1 MAFTFTQSFDPRIGT
16 MQKIFG
22 VIYVLITLV
31 AISLAFYVRS
41 IGQDGYLQFFMAAL
55 FGIMALKSFY
65 ISNRVKNLLKNG
77 VYFKAKVDS
86 VEAVRGITVINF
98 MAALFGIMALKS
110 FYISNRVKNLLKNG
124 VYFKAKVDSVEAVRG
139 ITVIKGIVEIP
150 DFGPIYIESRLAGE
164 TPARELQRY
173 LDERKQEFLPALVVG
188 AQGKHPRGMF
198 TIKCKNGHLD
208 ESSAELQDENA
219 QKSAN
224 EQEAT
229 PNSDAA
235 ATQATE
241 TAQTPSAETAQAA
254 DNEPAKPDAEPKAE
268 SENNASEQKTES
280 ETKTDTED
288 SVSEPK
294 LEAQVQEWSS

>member
-41 IGQDGYLQFFMAAL
+41 IGQDGYLQF
-55 FGIMALKSFY
+55 
-65 ISNRVKNLLKNG
+65 
-77 VYFKAKVDS
+77 
-86 VEAVRGITVINF
+86 F

-219 QKSAN
+219 QKSA
-224 EQEAT
+224 
-229 PNSDAA
+229 DAA
-235 ATQATE
+235 ATQSTE
-241 TAQTPSAETAQAA
+241 TAQTQSAETAQAA
-254 DNEPAKPDAEPKAE
+254 DNEQANPDAEPK
-268 SENNASEQKTES
+268 TES
-280 ETKTDTED
+280 DTKTDADDSASEPKTDAED

-294 LEAQVQEWSS
+294 VEAKAQDSEQPKKD

>member
-41 IGQDGYLQFFMAAL
+41 IGQDGYLQF
-55 FGIMALKSFY
+55 
-65 ISNRVKNLLKNG
+65 
-77 VYFKAKVDS
+77 
-86 VEAVRGITVINF
+86 F

-198 TIKCKNGHLD
+198 TIKCNNGHLD

-224 EQEAT
+224 EQAAT

-235 ATQATE
+235 TTQATE
-241 TAQTPSAETAQAA
+241 TAQTPSAETAQTA
-254 DNEPAKPDAEPKAE
+254 DNEQATPDAEPKTE
-268 SENNASEQKTES
+268 SENNASEP
-280 ETKTDTED
+280 KTDAED

-294 LEAQVQEWSS
+294 VEAKAQDSEQPKKD

>member
-41 IGQDGYLQFFMAAL
+41 IGQDGYLQF
-55 FGIMALKSFY
+55 
-65 ISNRVKNLLKNG
+65 
-77 VYFKAKVDS
+77 
-86 VEAVRGITVINF
+86 F

-235 ATQATE
+235 TTQATE
-241 TAQTPSAETAQAA
+241 TAQTQSAETAQAA
-254 DNEPAKPDAEPKAE
+254 DNEQATPDAEPKTE
-268 SENNASEQKTES
+268 SENNASEPKTYAEN
-280 ETKTDTED
+280 

-294 LEAQVQEWSS
+294 LEAKAQDSEQPKKD

>member
-41 IGQDGYLQFFMAAL
+41 IGQDGYLQF
-55 FGIMALKSFY
+55 
-65 ISNRVKNLLKNG
+65 
-77 VYFKAKVDS
+77 
-86 VEAVRGITVINF
+86 F

-241 TAQTPSAETAQAA
+241 TSQTPSAETAQTA
-254 DNEPAKPDAEPKAE
+254 DNEQANPDAKPKAE
-268 SENNASEQKTES
+268 SENNASEP
-280 ETKTDTED
+280 KTDAED

-294 LEAQVQEWSS
+294 LEAKAQDSEQPKKD

>member
-41 IGQDGYLQFFMAAL
+41 IGQDGYLQF
-55 FGIMALKSFY
+55 
-65 ISNRVKNLLKNG
+65 
-77 VYFKAKVDS
+77 
-86 VEAVRGITVINF
+86 F

-224 EQEAT
+224 EQAAT

-241 TAQTPSAETAQAA
+241 TAQTPSAETAQTA
-254 DNEPAKPDAEPKAE
+254 DNEQANPDAEPKTEADTKADAE
-268 SENNASEQKTES
+268 DSASEPRTES
-280 ETKTDTED
+280 DTKTDAED

-294 LEAQVQEWSS
+294 LEAKAQDSEQPKKD

>member
-41 IGQDGYLQFFMAAL
+41 IGQDGYLQFFMAVL

-65 ISNRVKNLLKNG
+65 IANRVKNLLKNG

-86 VEAVRGITVINF
+86 VEP
-98 MAALFGIMALKS
+98 
-110 FYISNRVKNLLKNG
+110 
-124 VYFKAKVDSVEAVRG
+124 VRG

-219 QKSAN
+219 QQQAQDQADN
-224 EQEAT
+224 AT
-229 PNSDAA
+229 AAATETQTALDSNVESKSDAA
-235 ATQATE
+235 NESSEAA
-241 TAQTPSAETAQAA
+241 ADNSQTPSES
-254 DNEPAKPDAEPKAE
+254 EPKANDDEPKAE
-268 SENNASEQKTES
+268 AEIKADSNEDDAQKKAEASAQESEQL
-280 ETKTDTED
+280 TKKD
-288 SVSEPK
+288 
-294 LEAQVQEWSS
+294 

>member
-86 VEAVRGITVINF
+86 VEAVRGITVI
-98 MAALFGIMALKS
+98 
-110 FYISNRVKNLLKNG
+110 
-124 VYFKAKVDSVEAVRG
+124 
-139 ITVIKGIVEIP
+139 KGIVEIP

-173 LDERKQEFLPALVVG
+173 LDERNQEFLPALVVG

-224 EQEAT
+224 EQAAT

-235 ATQATE
+235 TTQATE
-241 TAQTPSAETAQAA
+241 TAQTPSAETAQTA
-254 DNEPAKPDAEPKAE
+254 DNEQATPDAEPKTE
-268 SENNASEQKTES
+268 SENNASEPKTYAEN
-280 ETKTDTED
+280 

-294 LEAQVQEWSS
+294 LEAKAQDSEQPKKD

>member
-41 IGQDGYLQFFMAAL
+41 LGQDGYLQF
-55 FGIMALKSFY
+55 
-65 ISNRVKNLLKNG
+65 
-77 VYFKAKVDS
+77 
-86 VEAVRGITVINF
+86 F

-219 QKSAN
+219 QKSA
-224 EQEAT
+224 
-229 PNSDAA
+229 DAA
-235 ATQATE
+235 TTQATE
-241 TAQTPSAETAQAA
+241 TSQTPSAETAQAA
-254 DNEPAKPDAEPKAE
+254 DNEQANPDAEPKAE

-294 LEAQVQEWSS
+294 LEAKAQDSEQPKKD

>member
-41 IGQDGYLQFFMAAL
+41 IGQDGYLQF
-55 FGIMALKSFY
+55 
-65 ISNRVKNLLKNG
+65 
-77 VYFKAKVDS
+77 
-86 VEAVRGITVINF
+86 F

-219 QKSAN
+219 QKSA
-224 EQEAT
+224 
-229 PNSDAA
+229 DAA
-235 ATQATE
+235 TTQAAE
-241 TAQTPSAETAQAA
+241 TTQTPSAETAHTA
-254 DNEPAKPDAEPKAE
+254 DNEQANSDAEPKAE

-280 ETKTDTED
+280 DTKTDAED

-294 LEAQVQEWSS
+294 LEAKAQDSEQPKKD

>member
-41 IGQDGYLQFFMAAL
+41 IGQDGYLQF
-55 FGIMALKSFY
+55 
-65 ISNRVKNLLKNG
+65 
-77 VYFKAKVDS
+77 
-86 VEAVRGITVINF
+86 F

-219 QKSAN
+219 QKSA
-224 EQEAT
+224 
-229 PNSDAA
+229 DAA
-235 ATQATE
+235 TSQATE
-241 TAQTPSAETAQAA
+241 TSQTPSAETAQTA
-254 DNEPAKPDAEPKAE
+254 DNEQANSDAEPKAE
-268 SENNASEQKTES
+268 SENNASEPKTES
-280 ETKTDTED
+280 ETKTDAKD

-294 LEAQVQEWSS
+294 LEAKAQDSEQPKKD

>member
-41 IGQDGYLQFFMAAL
+41 IGQDGYLQF
-55 FGIMALKSFY
+55 
-65 ISNRVKNLLKNG
+65 
-77 VYFKAKVDS
+77 
-86 VEAVRGITVINF
+86 F

-219 QKSAN
+219 QKSA
-224 EQEAT
+224 
-229 PNSDAA
+229 DAA
-235 ATQATE
+235 TSQATE
-241 TAQTPSAETAQAA
+241 TTQTPSAETAQAA
-254 DNEPAKPDAEPKAE
+254 DNEPANSDAEPKAE

-280 ETKTDTED
+280 ETKTDAED

-294 LEAQVQEWSS
+294 AEAKAQDSEQPKKD

>member
-1 MAFTFTQSFDPRIGT
+1 
-16 MQKIFG
+16 
-22 VIYVLITLV
+22 
-31 AISLAFYVRS
+31 
-41 IGQDGYLQFFMAAL
+41 
-55 FGIMALKSFY
+55 
-65 ISNRVKNLLKNG
+65 
-77 VYFKAKVDS
+77 
-86 VEAVRGITVINF
+86 
-98 MAALFGIMALKS
+98 MALKS

-219 QKSAN
+219 QKSA
-224 EQEAT
+224 
-229 PNSDAA
+229 DAA
-235 ATQATE
+235 ATQSTE
-241 TAQTPSAETAQAA
+241 TAQTQSAETAQAA
-254 DNEPAKPDAEPKAE
+254 DNEQANPDAEL
-268 SENNASEQKTES
+268 KTES
-280 ETKTDTED
+280 DTKTDAKD

-294 LEAQVQEWSS
+294 LEAKAQDSEQPKKD

>member
-41 IGQDGYLQFFMAAL
+41 IGQDGYLQF
-55 FGIMALKSFY
+55 
-65 ISNRVKNLLKNG
+65 
-77 VYFKAKVDS
+77 
-86 VEAVRGITVINF
+86 F

-219 QKSAN
+219 QKSA
-224 EQEAT
+224 
-229 PNSDAA
+229 DAA
-235 ATQATE
+235 ATQSTE
-241 TAQTPSAETAQAA
+241 TAQTQSAETAQAA
-254 DNEPAKPDAEPKAE
+254 DNEQAKPDAEPKYE
-268 SENNASEQKTES
+268 SDAKTDADDSASEPKAES
-280 ETKTDTED
+280 ETKTDAED
-288 SVSEPK
+288 NVSEPK
-294 LEAQVQEWSS
+294 VEAKAQDSEQPKKD

>member
-41 IGQDGYLQFFMAAL
+41 IGQDGYLQF
-55 FGIMALKSFY
+55 
-65 ISNRVKNLLKNG
+65 
-77 VYFKAKVDS
+77 
-86 VEAVRGITVINF
+86 F

-235 ATQATE
+235 TTQATE
-241 TAQTPSAETAQAA
+241 TAQTPSAETAQTA
-254 DNEPAKPDAEPKAE
+254 DNEQANSDAEPKAE
-268 SENNASEQKTES
+268 SENNASE
-280 ETKTDTED
+280 TKTDAED

-294 LEAQVQEWSS
+294 LEAKAQDSEQPKKD

>member
-41 IGQDGYLQFFMAAL
+41 IGQDGYLQF
-55 FGIMALKSFY
+55 
-65 ISNRVKNLLKNG
+65 
-77 VYFKAKVDS
+77 
-86 VEAVRGITVINF
+86 F

-219 QKSAN
+219 QKSA
-224 EQEAT
+224 
-229 PNSDAA
+229 DAA
-235 ATQATE
+235 TTQSTE
-241 TAQTPSAETAQAA
+241 TAKTPSAETAQAA
-254 DNEPAKPDAEPKAE
+254 DNEQANPDAETKAE
-268 SENNASEQKTES
+268 SENNASER
-280 ETKTDTED
+280 KTDAEE

-294 LEAQVQEWSS
+294 VEAKAQDSEQPKKD

>member
-41 IGQDGYLQFFMAAL
+41 IGQDGYLQF
-55 FGIMALKSFY
+55 
-65 ISNRVKNLLKNG
+65 
-77 VYFKAKVDS
+77 
-86 VEAVRGITVINF
+86 F

-219 QKSAN
+219 QKSA
-224 EQEAT
+224 
-229 PNSDAA
+229 DAA
-235 ATQATE
+235 ATQSTE
-241 TAQTPSAETAQAA
+241 TAQTQSAETAQAA
-254 DNEPAKPDAEPKAE
+254 DNEQANPDAEPKTE
-268 SENNASEQKTES
+268 SDTKTDADDSAS
-280 ETKTDTED
+280 ETKTDAED
-288 SVSEPK
+288 NVSEPK
-294 LEAQVQEWSS
+294 VEAKAQDSEQPKKD

>member
-41 IGQDGYLQFFMAAL
+41 IGQDGYLQF
-55 FGIMALKSFY
+55 
-65 ISNRVKNLLKNG
+65 
-77 VYFKAKVDS
+77 
-86 VEAVRGITVINF
+86 F

-198 TIKCKNGHLD
+198 TINCKNGHLD

-219 QKSAN
+219 QKSDN
-224 EQEAT
+224 EQ
-229 PNSDAA
+229 A
-235 ATQATE
+235 AT
-241 TAQTPSAETAQAA
+241 TAPTPSAETAQAA
-254 DNEPAKPDAEPKAE
+254 DNEQAHPDAEPKTE
-268 SENNASEQKTES
+268 SENNASE
-280 ETKTDTED
+280 
-288 SVSEPK
+288 PK
-294 LEAQVQEWSS
+294 LEAKAQDSELPKKD

>member
-41 IGQDGYLQFFMAAL
+41 IGQDGYLQF
-55 FGIMALKSFY
+55 
-65 ISNRVKNLLKNG
+65 
-77 VYFKAKVDS
+77 
-86 VEAVRGITVINF
+86 F

-219 QKSAN
+219 QKSA
-224 EQEAT
+224 
-229 PNSDAA
+229 DAA
-235 ATQATE
+235 TTQATE

-254 DNEPAKPDAEPKAE
+254 DNEPSNSDAEPKAE

-280 ETKTDTED
+280 ETKTDAED
-288 SVSEPK
+288 SVSELKVEAKAQDSEQPK
-294 LEAQVQEWSS
+294 KD

>member
-77 VYFKAKVDS
+77 
-86 VEAVRGITVINF
+86 
-98 MAALFGIMALKS
+98 L
-110 FYISNRVKNLLKNG
+110 
-124 VYFKAKVDSVEAVRG
+124 YFKAKVDSVEAVRG
-139 ITVIKGIVEIP
+139 ITVIKGIVKIP

-219 QKSAN
+219 QKSA
-224 EQEAT
+224 
-229 PNSDAA
+229 DAA
-235 ATQATE
+235 ATQSTE
-241 TAQTPSAETAQAA
+241 TAQTQSAETAQAA
-254 DNEPAKPDAEPKAE
+254 DNEQAKPDAEPKTE
-268 SENNASEQKTES
+268 SENNASELKAEPD
-280 ETKTDTED
+280 TKTDAED

-294 LEAQVQEWSS
+294 VEAKAQDSEQPKKD

>member
-41 IGQDGYLQFFMAAL
+41 IGQDGYLQF
-55 FGIMALKSFY
+55 
-65 ISNRVKNLLKNG
+65 
-77 VYFKAKVDS
+77 
-86 VEAVRGITVINF
+86 F

-235 ATQATE
+235 TTQATE
-241 TAQTPSAETAQAA
+241 TTQTPSAETAQAA
-254 DNEPAKPDAEPKAE
+254 DNEQANPDAEPKAE

-294 LEAQVQEWSS
+294 LEAKAQDSEQPKKD

>member
-41 IGQDGYLQFFMAAL
+41 IGQDGYLQF
-55 FGIMALKSFY
+55 
-65 ISNRVKNLLKNG
+65 
-77 VYFKAKVDS
+77 
-86 VEAVRGITVINF
+86 F

-219 QKSAN
+219 QKSA
-224 EQEAT
+224 
-229 PNSDAA
+229 DAA
-235 ATQATE
+235 ATQSTE
-241 TAQTPSAETAQAA
+241 TAQTQSAETAQAA
-254 DNEPAKPDAEPKAE
+254 DNEQATPDAEPK
-268 SENNASEQKTES
+268 TES
-280 ETKTDTED
+280 DTKTDADDSASEPKTDAED

-294 LEAQVQEWSS
+294 VEAKAQDSEQPKKD